1 MLNASE
7 DNISLMYSLGIMNY
21 KKTMKDYKQLGAL
34 HMYISVLVKL
44 IHKKR
49 QDNPVIVMKIPC
61 PCSHSGF
68 SPGDVTIQVP
78 VVLYAPK
85 QFSSNRKIQGPIPFR
100 HEKQ

>member
-49 QDNPVIVMKIPC
+49 
-61 PCSHSGF
+61 
-68 SPGDVTIQVP
+68 
-78 VVLYAPK
+78 
-85 QFSSNRKIQGPIPFR
+85 
-100 HEKQ
+100 